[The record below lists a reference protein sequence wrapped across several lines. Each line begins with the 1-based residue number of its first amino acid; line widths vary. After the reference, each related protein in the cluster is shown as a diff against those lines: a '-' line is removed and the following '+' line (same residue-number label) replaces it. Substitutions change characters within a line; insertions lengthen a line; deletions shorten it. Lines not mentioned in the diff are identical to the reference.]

1 MRFVIQRVTRAK
13 VTVDGEVTGEIGD
26 GLAILCGISRE
37 DSADDI
43 DYLVSKTVN
52 LRIFRAADDSSGFD
66 LSVKDIGG
74 GILLISQFTLYA
86 NTRKGRRPGFTDA
99 AMPDL
104 AQPLYERVVQEFQL
118 EGVNVQTGTFG
129 AMMQVEL
136 VNDGPATFIIDS
148 TERLKPRR

>member
-1 MRFVIQRVTRAK
+1 MRFVIQRVSSAK

-37 DSADDI
+37 DTEDDI
-43 DYLVSKTVN
+43 DYLVNKTVN
-52 LRIFRAADDSSGFD
+52 LRVFRAADDSSGFD
-66 LSVKDIGG
+66 LSLLDVDGG
-74 GILLISQFTLYA
+74 VLLVSQFTLYG

-99 AMPDL
+99 ALPDV
-104 AQPLYERVVQEFQL
+104 AEPMYNRVVEEFQL
-118 EGVNVQTGTFG
+118 QGVNVQTGVFA

-148 TERLKPRR
+148 SDRLKPRR